1 MPARPP
7 PAVMPELP
15 EVETTRRGIS
25 PHLVGHTV
33 AGVVVRE
40 SRLRWPVPADLD
52 AILAG
57 RTVSHIER
65 RGKYLLLC
73 FERGTL
79 ILHLGMSGSLRVLGS
94 RTRPQRH
101 DHVDLILD
109 DGHCLRLRDPRR
121 FGSLHWVEG
130 EALQHRLL
138 VSLGPE
144 PLGGAFNGEWL
155 YLRSRGRRA
164 PVKSFLMDSRV
175 VVGVGNIY
183 ANESLFMAGIHPA
196 RQAGRISLERYDR
209 LAEAVTHVLQEA
221 IGDGGTTLRDFVGSD
236 GKPGYF
242 SQRLRVYGREGKP
255 CEVCGHSL
263 RQRVIAQRSTY
274 FCPKCQT

>member
-1 MPARPP
+1 
-7 PAVMPELP
+7 MPELP

-33 AGVVVRE
+33 VGVVVRE
-40 SRLRWPVPADLD
+40 SRLRWPVPADLG

-57 RTVSHIER
+57 RTVTHVDR
-65 RGKYLLLC
+65 RGKYLLLGC
-73 FERGTL
+73 EPGTL

-94 RTRPQRH
+94 RIRPQRH

-130 EALQHRLL
+130 DPLQHPLL

-144 PLGGAFNGEWL
+144 PLGGAFNGDWL
-155 YLRSRGRRA
+155 YVRSRGRRA

-183 ANESLFMAGIHPA
+183 ANESLSLAGIHPA
-196 RQAGRISLERYDR
+196 RPAGRISLARYSR
-209 LAEAVTHVLQEA
+209 LAQAVTEVLEEA
-221 IGDGGTTLRDFVGSD
+221 IGQGGTTLRDFVGSD
-236 GKPGYF
+236 GTPGYF
-242 SQRLRVYGREGKP
+242 SQRLRVYGRQGMP

-263 RQRVIAQRSTY
+263 RQRVIGQRSTY
-274 FCPKCQT
+274 FCPRCQT